1 MIIQNALV
9 FTEDFLFEKKNLY
22 IRDRYIAEE
31 AGADEEIVNAEG
43 LYAIP
48 GLIDIH
54 LHGCAGFDFCD
65 GTDAALSAMAA
76 YEAQNGITAFAPAS
90 MTLPEETLLQ
100 VFRTAV
106 QYSRQDRDGAMFCG
120 INMEGPFFS
129 PEKKGAQNGAYL
141 QKPDLALFHRLQNAA
156 DGRIKLVDIAPE
168 LEGALPFIKAAA
180 QEVNVSVAHTAAD
193 YQTAR
198 QAFAVGARHVT
209 HLYNAMPPFSH
220 RAPGVVGAACDAG
233 AAVELICDGVH
244 VHESMIRATWKLFGN
259 DRVVLISDSMRA
271 AGLQDGCYTLGGQEV
286 TVRGSHAT
294 LSDGTIAG
302 SVTNLFDCMRKA
314 VSFGIPLE
322 CAVRAAT
329 YNPACEIG
337 EEARMGTLS
346 AGKLANV
353 VLLDRALNLRAV
365 YIAGRQVSLPPA

>member
-1 MIIQNALV
+1 
-9 FTEDFLFEKKNLY
+9 
-22 IRDRYIAEE
+22 
-31 AGADEEIVNAEG
+31 
-43 LYAIP
+43 
-48 GLIDIH
+48 
-54 LHGCAGFDFCD
+54 
-65 GTDAALSAMAA
+65 
-76 YEAQNGITAFAPAS
+76 
-90 MTLPEETLLQ
+90 
-100 VFRTAV
+100 
-106 QYSRQDRDGAMFCG
+106 
-120 INMEGPFFS
+120 
-129 PEKKGAQNGAYL
+129 
-141 QKPDLALFHRLQNAA
+141 
-156 DGRIKLVDIAPE
+156 
-168 LEGALPFIKAAA
+168 
-180 QEVNVSVAHTAAD
+180 
-193 YQTAR
+193 
-198 QAFAVGARHVT
+198 
-209 HLYNAMPPFSH
+209 MPPFSH

>member
-31 AGADEEIVNAEG
+31 AGADEEVVDAEG

>member
-198 QAFAVGARHVT
+198 QAFAAGARHVT

-346 AGKLANV
+346 ASKLANV

-365 YIAGRQVSLPPA
+365 YIAGRQVSLPA

>member
-198 QAFAVGARHVT
+198 QAFAAGARHVT

-365 YIAGRQVSLPPA
+365 YIAGRQVSLPA

>member
-31 AGADEEIVNAEG
+31 AGADEEVVDAEG

-365 YIAGRQVSLPPA
+365 YIAGRQVSLPA